1 MMKLRLLS
9 RIGSAI
15 CAVAMAVSVVALPAL
30 KASAEFKNEV
40 RDGVVKVIVHLKGD
54 TYDDWISGGT
64 GFVVGKK
71 GDKAEYIMTNW
82 HVCQK
87 YIETDMGQ
95 KIYQDSE
102 FGDGYL
108 TMRIYFEQDDYSNAF
123 VVDYDEV
130 KDIALLRLETP
141 TDQRSPLT
149 LKEADEDMV
158 GSTVYTVGYP
168 GVSDNSSISSTSKW
182 GKNDMTI
189 TTGTISRI
197 FNRADRNGISVIQTD
212 AEINHGNSGGPMV
225 NEAGYVI
232 GINTWGVDVD
242 DTKLYYSSNIKNAME
257 FLDKNNIKYMT
268 AGSKSDKEDKDSD
281 DNSSNT
287 GLIVGCII
295 AAVVVIAAIAFFMIK
310 NKKSGGSKPAAKNAQ
325 TEKKGVI
332 RSLSVQ
338 HNGKTF
344 PVGKAPVMIGRDASS
359 CVIVYKEGTPGVSG
373 KHCTVSFDSATGEF
387 TVTDLK
393 SSFGTF
399 ITTTGQK
406 LTPNT
411 PMKLKA
417 GQSFYVGDKAN
428 VINVELE
435 K

>member
-1 MMKLRLLS
+1 
-9 RIGSAI
+9 
-15 CAVAMAVSVVALPAL
+15 
-30 KASAEFKNEV
+30 
-40 RDGVVKVIVHLKGD
+40 
-54 TYDDWISGGT
+54 
-64 GFVVGKK
+64 
-71 GDKAEYIMTNW
+71 
-82 HVCQK
+82 
-87 YIETDMGQ
+87 
-95 KIYQDSE
+95 
-102 FGDGYL
+102 
-108 TMRIYFEQDDYSNAF
+108 
-123 VVDYDEV
+123 
-130 KDIALLRLETP
+130 
-141 TDQRSPLT
+141 
-149 LKEADEDMV
+149 
-158 GSTVYTVGYP
+158 
-168 GVSDNSSISSTSKW
+168 
-182 GKNDMTI
+182 MTI

-242 DTKLYYSSNIKNAME
+242 YTKLYYSSNIKNAME